1 METYSMK
8 WTSGEVSGGRWGLN
22 LRIHQS
28 SDGAEVAKK
37 LAIYDTEEQ
46 ILAYVGVIKI
56 QLELYPNQIPTL

>member
-1 METYSMK
+1 MK

-37 LAIYDTEEQ
+37 LAIYDTEGEL
-46 ILAYVGVIKI
+46 LAYVDGIKL
-56 QLELYPNQIPTL
+56 QLELDPNKIPTL

>member
-1 METYSMK
+1 MK
-8 WTSGEVSGGRWGLN
+8 WASGEVSGGRWGLN
-22 LRIHQS
+22 LRIRQS

>member
-1 METYSMK
+1 METYTMK

>member
-1 METYSMK
+1 MK

-46 ILAYVGVIKI
+46 VLAYVSVIKL
-56 QLELYPNQIPTL
+56 QLELNPNQIPTL